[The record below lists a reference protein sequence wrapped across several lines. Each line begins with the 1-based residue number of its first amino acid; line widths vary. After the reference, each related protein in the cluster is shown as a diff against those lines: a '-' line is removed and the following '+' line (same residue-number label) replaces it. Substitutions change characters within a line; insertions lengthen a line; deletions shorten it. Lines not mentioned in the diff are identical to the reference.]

1 MQAITSAMIQLYRQ
15 QLGNL
20 QDAAAA
26 SLSGLERA
34 QQCTLEI
41 YRQAVGQ
48 QLDVF
53 GRVNEQATQVVLDPQ
68 QARPTVE
75 GMMRAQRDLVQ
86 AMSDTQR
93 RVFESITSVGVG
105 EQAGDLTNN
114 YIETMR
120 QSIDQWQQFAQ
131 QLFQLA
137 REQTEQFG
145 SEAERG
151 TRAMTGS
158 VQRATDQAQDAS
170 RRLADAAK
178 QRAEQAAQRARA
190 TESA

>member
-178 QRAEQAAQRARA
+178 QRSEQAAQRARA